1 MSKFF
6 FNFLLSL
13 HLIFSGCGLVSS
25 PAYIYRSA
33 PAGTRIVSGLEF
45 RGTASWYGI
54 PFHGRTTANGETYNM
69 NDYTCAH
76 RTLPFGT
83 LLLVTNLANEKT
95 VTVRVTDRGPYISGR
110 IIDLSR
116 AAAVSLDMLDTGT
129 AQVSL
134 KVVENE

>member
-6 FNFLLSL
+6 FFCFVFLILL
-13 HLIFSGCGLVSS
+13 VSGCGLVSS
-25 PAYIYRSA
+25 PAYVYRSA
-33 PAGTRIVSGLEF
+33 PIGTRIVSGLEF

-116 AAAVSLDMLDTGT
+116 AAAVALGMLDTGT

>member
-1 MSKFF
+1 MNKH
-6 FNFLLSL
+6 FLFYLL
-13 HLIFSGCGLVSS
+13 FLFIATIGCGLVSS

-116 AAAVSLDMLDTGT
+116 AAAVTLGMLETGT

>member
-1 MSKFF
+1 MNKHFF
-6 FNFLLSL
+6 FYLILLFVVT
-13 HLIFSGCGLVSS
+13 IGCGLVSS
-25 PAYIYRSA
+25 PAYVYRSA
-33 PAGTRIVSGLEF
+33 PAGTRVVSGLEF

-76 RTLPFGT
+76 RTLPFDT

-116 AAAVSLDMLDTGT
+116 AAAVTLGMLETGT